1 MKPSWILGLVFVGAV
16 IVLMLMMR
24 SKTQDLASDATSP
37 DARRAADGRALDE
50 WSSSGAARS
59 DRPGGAAPKP
69 GGSDDGRQNAG
80 EHARNPLPG
89 SSSAQG
95 GSAAQRRA
103 QGVGQSGSSL
113 RGSPGE
119 GTGIARSNAAEDM
132 RKPNSGQYQPPS
144 KDPNAA
150 PAEGDPDDEHNTDD
164 SDVAY
169 DSGAGKV
176 FDTASQVEI
185 KDAGPINGGAGT
197 ISFWVDPQWAAHSP
211 EDATFVQLG
220 NGDLQI
226 VKDGDLL
233 RFQFLDRNGMQNE
246 GVVDI
251 GEWQSGD
258 SRNVIASWQGGMF
271 TLFVDGAQAFMN
283 YAPSPPA
290 FVNGTNLFVGSSY
303 PDGTPAAAANL
314 SDLLVL
320 NRNLSNEEIQH
331 MYEAGGRAPA
341 Q

>member
-1 MKPSWILGLVFVGAV
+1 MKPSWILGLVFA
-16 IVLMLMMR
+16 R
-24 SKTQDLASDATSP
+24 SRHRADADDALKTQDLASDATSP
-37 DARRAADGRALDE
+37 DARRAADRTRPRRME
-50 WSSSGAARS
+50 QRRRGAQRS
-59 DRPGGAAPKP
+59 AGGAAPKRAATTGDRMP
-69 GGSDDGRQNAG
+69 G
-80 EHARNPLPG
+80 EHARNSLPG
-89 SSSAQG
+89 SSVRTGRLGRATPRARRRPERFLAARVGRRENRNGALERGRRHAQAERRSVPTTAE
-95 GSAAQRRA
+95 GSQRRA
-103 QGVGQSGSSL
+103 C
-113 RGSPGE
+113 R
-119 GTGIARSNAAEDM
+119 
-132 RKPNSGQYQPPS
+132 
-144 KDPNAA
+144 
-150 PAEGDPDDEHNTDD
+150 GDPDDENNTDD

-251 GEWQSGD
+251 GEWQTGD

-290 FVNGTNLFVGSSY
+290 FVNGTNLFAGS
-303 PDGTPAAAANL
+303 A
-314 SDLLVL
+314 
-320 NRNLSNEEIQH
+320 
-331 MYEAGGRAPA
+331 
-341 Q
+341 